1 MGWNDHIEDLALEAQ
16 AVAIEAK
23 AIAPCLRHEDI
34 LINQG
39 DDDAN
44 REAFRLGTIRWKKG
58 GLACER
64 TEFMAA
70 IKDEID
76 QSAEDCPRCE
86 NEREY

>member
-1 MGWNDHIEDLALEAQ
+1 MGWNDRMEQLVPEAQ

-23 AIAPCLRHEDI
+23 AISPCLLHEDI

-44 REAFRLGTIRWKKG
+44 KEAYRLGTIRWKKG
-58 GLACER
+58 DLACER
-64 TEFMAA
+64 TEFLDA

-86 NEREY
+86 KNRED